1 MNINISNQFI
11 EIEYCTSNRFI
22 IFITINRWFLIFK
35 DDSTVLALNMLGKS
49 MKSIP
54 LLMNGILIKCQI

>member
-1 MNINISNQFI
+1 MNNKISNQFI
-11 EIEYCTSNRFI
+11 EIEYCTSNRFF